1 MDILEYAIRGI
12 PTGCVFALLAV
23 GLVLTYKTSGVFN
36 LAYGAQAFVSA
47 ACFFVLRKEWEWA
60 LVPAALVAIVV
71 IGPALGLLLE
81 RTLFRYLRGS
91 GAMAKLVTSLGLLI
105 AIPEIVRL
113 LIGQNAKQ
121 NPPPLWWV
129 RRTDEWLW
137 PEGGRFV
144 LDAGQVAT
152 ITSTVFVVIGLV
164 VLFARTDLGLRMR
177 AVVESARLSEL
188 HGVDSQRVSMASWAL
203 SSLLAGLAGV
213 LVAPLFASLNPI
225 DIFTLLIA
233 ALAATVVGG
242 LTSIPLTFAGGIGL
256 GVLQAV
262 LAGTLPTDSVLAS
275 GLRPALPFVVLFL
288 LLVFR
293 PGLRAPEAT
302 DPMSSVDPPPPSP
315 VSQTRPDWMAMGT
328 RGFGVAVVVA
338 GLWLS
343 ISVLDA
349 FWLGLVTSGVVLGVI
364 MLSITITTGLG
375 GMLSLSPAAF
385 AAIGA
390 FATAQLVTATGM
402 SVIIGML
409 LGAGVA
415 AVVGGVLAV
424 PIVRLGSVYL
434 ALATLAFALM
444 FEAVLVPLGWV
455 SGGSVPLRVP
465 RPLLGGI
472 DMADDR
478 WFLLFAV
485 ICLTLCGIGVIRL
498 REGTTGRYLQALH
511 MSPAAAASIGIS
523 ATRARV
529 VAFAVAAGVAGFGGG
544 LMASY
549 LEQANYQASFG
560 YLYGLV
566 WVALVVAAGSRSVQA
581 AVMAGLFFFLV
592 PALLERLFEWPE
604 NVLESNPDLFEPLA
618 TILGWV
624 SPTWAVPV
632 AFILFG
638 FSAITYARH
647 PEGSI
652 EAQTA
657 RAVNAI
663 VRRVGHHDAD
673 PQHPDAPDTRKHGPV
688 SSDADDGTFATGAD
702 NNPGS
707 SESAHGDAV
716 RHSSRSAAGTTSS
729 TARGSASNG
738 NDPEPVVADLS
749 EPAGGAEPH
758 VGPAPGSTPEG
769 TQP

>member
-1 MDILEYAIRGI
+1 MEILEYAIRGI

-36 LAYGAQAFVSA
+36 LAYGAQAFASA
-47 ACFFVLRKEWEWA
+47 ACFFVLRKEWEWP
-60 LVPAALVAIVV
+60 LVPAALVAIALV
-71 IGPALGLLLE
+71 GPAIGLLLE
-81 RTLFRYLRGS
+81 RTLFRYLRGA

-113 LIGQNAKQ
+113 LIGQDTKQ

-152 ITSTVFVVIGLV
+152 IVSTVLV
-164 VLFARTDLGLRMR
+164 VVALVLLFSRTDLGLRMR
-177 AVVESARLSEL
+177 AVVESARMAEL
-188 HGVDSQRVSMASWAL
+188 HGVDSERVSMASWAL

-225 DIFTLLIA
+225 DIFTLLVA

-242 LTSIPLTFAGGIGL
+242 LTSIPLTFVGGIGL

-293 PGLRAPEAT
+293 PGLRSREST
-302 DPMSSVDPPPPSP
+302 DPMAAVDPPPPAP
-315 VSQTRPDWMAMGT
+315 VSQTRPDWMTLGT
-328 RGFGVAVVVA
+328 RGFGVAVVAV
-338 GLWLS
+338 GLWVC
-343 ISVLDA
+343 IAVLDA
-349 FWLGLVTSGVVLGVI
+349 FWLGLVISGVVLGVI
-364 MLSITITTGLG
+364 MLSITVTTGLG

-390 FATAQLVTATGM
+390 FACAQIVDATGM
-402 SVIIGML
+402 SVVVGMFF
-409 LGAGVA
+409 GAAVA

-455 SGGSVPLRVP
+455 SGGAVPLRVP
-465 RPLLGGI
+465 RPLLGPV
-472 DMADDR
+472 DLADDR

-485 ICLTLCGIGVIRL
+485 LCLAVVGIGVIRL

-511 MSPAAAASIGIS
+511 MSPTAAASIGIS
-523 ATRARV
+523 ATRSRV
-529 VAFAVAAGVAGFGGG
+529 VAFALAAGIAGFGGG

-549 LEQANYQASFG
+549 LEQANYQASFA
-560 YLYGLV
+560 YLFGLV
-566 WVALVVAAGSRSVQA
+566 WVALVVSAGSRSVQA

-592 PALLERLFEWPE
+592 PALLERLFAWPG
-604 NVLESNPDLFEPLA
+604 NVLDTYPEMSEPLA
-618 TILGWV
+618 TVLGWI

-638 FSAITYARH
+638 FGAITYARH

-657 RAVNAI
+657 RVVNAI
-663 VRRVGHHDAD
+663 VRRVGRSGADRDAEGPGSPDPGSGSPVRHDGTSPERTGRGSSRKADAD
-673 PQHPDAPDTRKHGPV
+673 TSGSPV
-688 SSDADDGTFATGAD
+688 AELSDSARRAAAASRAD
-702 NNPGS
+702 
-707 SESAHGDAV
+707 
-716 RHSSRSAAGTTSS
+716 
-729 TARGSASNG
+729 
-738 NDPEPVVADLS
+738 
-749 EPAGGAEPH
+749 GGAT
-758 VGPAPGSTPEG
+758 A
-769 TQP
+769 